1 MSEERRDLREI
12 VRDEMLVRDRVLAAL
27 ESGPKTVPEIAA
39 ELGAPSYEVMHWV
52 MAARKY
58 GYLGESLPTE
68 DGYYR
73 YTLKAKE

>member
-1 MSEERRDLREI
+1 MSERMRDTREV
-12 VRDEMLVRDRVLAAL
+12 VREEMAMRHRLLALL
-27 ESGPKTVPEIAA
+27 EEGPKTVPEIAA
-39 ELGAPSYEVMHWV
+39 AMEVPSHEAMHWV

-58 GYLGESLPTE
+58 GYLGESIPTE